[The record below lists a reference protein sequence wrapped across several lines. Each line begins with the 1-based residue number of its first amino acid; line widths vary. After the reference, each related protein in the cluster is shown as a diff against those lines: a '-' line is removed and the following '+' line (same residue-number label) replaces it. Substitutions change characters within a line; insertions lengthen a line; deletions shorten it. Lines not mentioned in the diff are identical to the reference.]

1 VSRKPYAVLLLAVLV
16 TGAAGCGKA
25 GKSTGTWADQVCG
38 VLAPWQQDQSTAL
51 ASATTKTGT
60 AEPTQVR
67 DRLSQAL
74 GAIVTSTGGAA
85 DHVQSIGAPDVPSG
99 RAAKGE
105 LVATL
110 RRTGQ
115 SFADLK
121 TQIDGLDVRDQGA
134 FAKALSPIA
143 QQLSTASNATQD
155 TFQRLN
161 GGDIGKAFANSAACK
176 GLLQSGPAG

>member
-1 VSRKPYAVLLLAVLV
+1 MTRKPCAVLLAALLAVGV
-16 TGAAGCGKA
+16 AGCGKP
-25 GKSTGTWADQVCG
+25 GKSTSTWADQVCG
-38 VLAPWQQDQSTAL
+38 VLEPWQQDQTSAL
-51 ASATTKTGT
+51 AAATAKTD
-60 AEPTQVR
+60 AASPTQVR

-74 GAIVTSTGGAA
+74 GTMVTSTGQAA
-85 DHVQSIGAPDVPSG
+85 DHMQSIGAPDVASG

-121 TQIDGLDVRDQGA
+121 NTIDALDVRDQAA
-134 FAKALSPIA
+134 FARGLTPIG
-143 QQLSTASNATQD
+143 QQLSSASGATQD

-161 GGDIGKAFANSAACK
+161 GGDIGKAFASSAACT
-176 GLLQSGPAG
+176 GLLRGAPSG